1 MEKWD
6 QHVIVMST
14 ELSLSDCD
22 ALYEAS
28 NIDLIDNN
36 AFINLGIYIDSS
48 DKQIRRVVDEYKI
61 KIEAGVSIEN
71 EVYNFANKPAIDL
84 KLISKTI
91 KRLENPESRI
101 VDEIFCIWPEKY
113 GDSDNDHCLNLI
125 KNGLWKQAYQIWSEN
140 QGNYI
145 NNHNIAVLFLSIALA
160 WTKHHLAE
168 KYSEDRVLKTK
179 EYWFHSLNTWRDVS
193 SNSETWSY
201 IRTRIEESQ
210 DSRVSTGYTRRLK
223 DGLLPAIAMILADAA
238 VRYQEVGQSQWF
250 HFYVS
255 LIQELKLPPELSK
268 AALSKKY
275 KKLKEKYDI
284 SIQNVIDDVKNH
296 PKNTPSAVTKIIS
309 ELDKKIPLCAGFFGN
324 KSSELEFLCD
334 DAVRKCRILINENY
348 KEMGSND
355 AICTTLFNELQEYA
369 KSEETKR
376 TIAVAIQNYHRNQI
390 YKILN
395 NLDSE
400 NTSYDQQWNI
410 VKTKV
415 MPLFEE
421 YIQLAVKNDDID
433 KVSDFIAGTCRDI
446 TIEAFNNNDVT
457 LANSA
462 YALAVQCAKNN
473 SLKDRLKTD
482 YKILN
487 NAF

>member
-1 MEKWD
+1 
-6 QHVIVMST
+6 MST

-22 ALYEAS
+22 AIYEVS
-28 NIDLIDNN
+28 DINLIDNN
-36 AFINLGIYIDSS
+36 AFINLGICIDST
-48 DKQIRRVVDEYKI
+48 DKQIRRIVDEYKI

-71 EVYNFANKPAIDL
+71 EFYNFANRPSIDL
-84 KLISKTI
+84 KLITKSI

-113 GDSDNDHCLNLI
+113 GYSSNDHCLNLI
-125 KNGLWKQAYQIWSEN
+125 KKGLWEQAYQIWSEN
-140 QGNYI
+140 QGNSI

-168 KYSEDRVLKTK
+168 KYSEERVLKTK
-179 EYWFHSLNTWRDVS
+179 EYWFYSLKTWRDVS

-210 DSRVSTGYTRRLK
+210 DSRVSTGYARRLRE
-223 DGLLPAIAMILADAA
+223 GLLPAIAMILADAA
-238 VRYQEVGQSQWF
+238 IRYQEIGQTQWF
-250 HFYVS
+250 QFYIS
-255 LIQELKLPPELSK
+255 LIQELKLAPELSK
-268 AALSKKY
+268 AALVKKY
-275 KKLKEKYDI
+275 KMLKDRYDI
-284 SIQNVIDDVKNH
+284 SIQNYIDEAKKH
-296 PKNTPSAVTKIIS
+296 PKKTPSNVTKIIS
-309 ELDKKIPLCAGFFGN
+309 ELDKIIPLCIGFFGN

-355 AICTTLFNELQEYA
+355 AICTTLFNELQDYA
-369 KSEETKR
+369 KSEETIR
-376 TIAVAIQNYHRNQI
+376 TIAVAIQVYHGNQI

-395 NLDSE
+395 NLDSD
-400 NTSYDQQWNI
+400 NTSYNEKWNI

-421 YIQLAVKNDDID
+421 YIQLAIKKDDID

-446 TIEAFNNNDVT
+446 TIESFNNNNT
-457 LANSA
+457 SLANSA
-462 YALAVQCAKNN
+462 YALAVQCAKNAN
-473 SLKDRLKTD
+473 LKERLKTD

-487 NAF
+487 NTF